1 MYLFAVG
8 LAIIII
14 PIWIIMIVMKF
25 IGMYSFCDWKY
36 LLIPVWIAAILLIFW
51 IVISVGFLGLV
62 FAIEMVSK

>member
-14 PIWIIMIVMKF
+14 PIWIIMIVTKF

-36 LLIPVWIAAILLIFW
+36 LLIPVWIAAILLIFF
-51 IVISVGFLGLV
+51 IVISVGFMGLI